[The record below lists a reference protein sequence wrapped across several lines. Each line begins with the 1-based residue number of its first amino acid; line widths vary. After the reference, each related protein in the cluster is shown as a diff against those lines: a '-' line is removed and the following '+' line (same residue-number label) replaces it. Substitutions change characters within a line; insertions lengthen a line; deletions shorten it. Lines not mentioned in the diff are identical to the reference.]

1 MASTVYSGNVTN
13 GNITHTNSS
22 GKNERVLIYYLFT
35 ESSAGNNIT
44 MEVGPSLSW
53 NLNSA
58 SNTSQQVW
66 GINLGINVY
75 AGNASSMT
83 NHMSVKS
90 SNGSATGIHIP
101 LEFYLANG
109 HVFKLTS
116 TAGSAPIDYNFIVIT
131 ED

>member
-35 ESSAGNNIT
+35 QSCAGHNIT

-58 SNTSQQVW
+58 SNTGEQVW

-75 AGNASSMT
+75 TGNASSMT
-83 NHMSVKS
+83 NHMTVKS
-90 SNGSATGIHIP
+90 GNGTANGVHIP

-116 TAGSAPIDYNFIVIT
+116 TDVSAPINYNFIVIT